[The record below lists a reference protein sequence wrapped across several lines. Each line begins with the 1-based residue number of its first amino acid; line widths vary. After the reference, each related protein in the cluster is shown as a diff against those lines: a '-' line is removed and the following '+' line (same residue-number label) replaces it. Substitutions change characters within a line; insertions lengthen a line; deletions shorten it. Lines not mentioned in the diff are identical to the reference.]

1 MTHRVKSFRLFAL
14 GCSTAALLG
23 LTGCDQR
30 EDRIERAQDLG
41 GAVLDQLTG
50 VETASVNKLQDVP
63 IEARAMAGRLEA
75 ASSGAEEP
83 PVAARYVIGSIVAK
97 PRDLPP
103 PIAMASVMA
112 EPQLVDEIIISG
124 APSRIVVLDDA
135 TMRQVEADRG
145 KLRAIEGRKGDVT
158 IVDPRVQ
165 PVPVPL
171 GSRQKVLPRKSLR
184 ETMREGDEEKQ
195 MIEDEKAGIVRPPRP
210 QAMIMLPPALTRDQ
224 QISALPKMRP
234 EAAQR
239 AMTMR
244 AETLT
249 RQLAA
254 EDQMIN
260 TASKFGVAA
269 SIQRSRSGQM
279 KIEIGSGALNPT
291 QFTGESGPQSI
302 YATDGDIVCD
312 ADGIAAAAENPLI
325 AMECIIQDLQASG
338 EFEYVERDYVF
349 EHQMI
354 RKPQPETPLS
364 ITPNDPL
371 FDLQWHYRS
380 QGDAATQSR
389 GGAGF
394 VDFWTKQNVQGAGD
408 VVVAVVDTG
417 LQMDHPD
424 MLGSPNIMPGWD
436 MISDPEVGND
446 DNGRDSDAND
456 PGDACPAQLN
466 FSDTYHGTHVAGTV
480 GAGASNNGLGVA
492 GGAWNIKI
500 VPVRALGKCGG
511 VTSDISDA
519 IRWAAGTIPEYDE
532 VNNEVWNENPADI
545 INLSM
550 GLFRADRSC
559 PASMQDAIDAVTAEG
574 VIVVAAAGNKRLPT
588 EYFAP
593 ANCRNVVTVAAGDA
607 RGYLTPYSNY
617 GDGVDILAPGGD
629 LGRDDN
635 GDKNPDGVLSTK
647 MAENCFD
654 PVTGA
659 SVAKCYYAYE
669 QGTSMAAPH
678 VAAALAL
685 IKSQRPDMT
694 PTQLVDTLKA
704 SLTRIPEAQCMGV
717 CSRYP
722 GAEPSVDDPDMC
734 LRPCGAGLLN
744 LGNVDL
750 SR

>member
-1 MTHRVKSFRLFAL
+1 MAFQVKSIRVFAL
-14 GCSTAALLG
+14 GCSALALVG
-23 LTGCDQR
+23 LSACDQR
-30 EDRIERAQDLG
+30 EERTQRAQDLG
-41 GAVLDQLTG
+41 GAVWDQLTG
-50 VETASVNKLQDVP
+50 ADVPTANNLADVP

-75 ASSGAEEP
+75 ASSIEEP
-83 PVAARYVIGSIVAK
+83 PVAARYLIGSIVAK

-112 EPQLVDEIIISG
+112 EPELVDEIIVSG
-124 APSRIVVLDDA
+124 APSRIVVLDEK
-135 TMRQVEADRG
+135 TMRQVELDRS
-145 KLRAIEGRKGDVT
+145 KLGVIEGRKGDVT
-158 IVDPRVQ
+158 IVDPKAKPDMR
-165 PVPVPL
+165 PL
-171 GSRQKVLPRKSLR
+171 RSPGKVLPRKSLR
-184 ETMREGDEEKQ
+184 ETMSERDEEKQ
-195 MIEDEKAGIVRPPRP
+195 MIEDEKKGIIRPPRP

-234 EAAQR
+234 EAAKR
-239 AMTMR
+239 AMTLR

-254 EDQMIN
+254 EDQMID

-291 QFTGESGPQSI
+291 QFTGQSGPQSI
-302 YATDGDIVCD
+302 YATDSEIVCD
-312 ADGIAAAAENPLI
+312 VVDEEAIENPLV

-354 RKPQPETPLS
+354 RKPESTGPIA

-380 QGDAATQSR
+380 QGDAATQSK

-424 MLGSPNIMPGWD
+424 MVGSPNIMPGWD

-446 DNGRDSDAND
+446 NDGRDSDAND

-550 GLFRADRSC
+550 GLFRPKRDC

-593 ANCRNVVTVAAGDA
+593 ANCNNVVTVAAGDA
-607 RGYLTPYSNY
+607 RGFLTPYSNY

-647 MAENCFD
+647 MSENCFD
-654 PVTGA
+654 PVTGEA
-659 SVAKCYYAYE
+659 VATCYYAYE

-704 SLTRIPEAQCMGV
+704 SLTRIPEAQCMGA

-750 SR
+750 SQ

>member
-1 MTHRVKSFRLFAL
+1 MAVQIKSFRMFAL
-14 GCSTAALLG
+14 GFSAFALLG
-23 LTGCDQR
+23 LSACDKRKERTQ
-30 EDRIERAQDLG
+30 RAQDLG
-41 GAVLDQLTG
+41 SAVWDQLTG
-50 VETASVNKLQDVP
+50 ADTQTTNSLADVP
-63 IEARAMAGRLEA
+63 IEARAMAGRLEV
-75 ASSGAEEP
+75 ASNREEP
-83 PVAARYVIGSIVAK
+83 PVEARYLIGSIVAK

-112 EPQLVDEIIISG
+112 EPELVDEIIVSG
-124 APSRIVVLDDA
+124 APSRIVVLDEK
-135 TMRQVEADRG
+135 TMQQVELDRS
-145 KLRAIEGRKGDVT
+145 KLGAIEGQKGDVT
-158 IVDPRVQ
+158 IVDPKVRPDVR
-165 PVPVPL
+165 PL
-171 GSRQKVLPRKSLR
+171 RAPGKVLPRKPLR
-184 ETMREGDEEKQ
+184 EAMAERDEERQ
-195 MIEDEKAGIVRPPRP
+195 IREDEQKGIIRPPRP
-210 QAMIMLPPALTRDQ
+210 QAVITLPPALTRDQ

-234 EAAQR
+234 AAAKR
-239 AMTMR
+239 AMTLR

-254 EDQMIN
+254 EDRMID

-291 QFTGESGPQSI
+291 QFTGQSGPQSI
-302 YATDGDIVCD
+302 YATDGEIVCTGED
-312 ADGIAAAAENPLI
+312 EAEIENPLV

-354 RKPQPETPLS
+354 RKPEPTEPLV

-380 QGDAATQSR
+380 QGDAATQSQ

-394 VDFWTKQNVQGAGD
+394 VDFWTKQNVQGADD

-424 MLGSPNIMPGWD
+424 LVDSPNIMPGWD

-446 DNGRDSDAND
+446 SDGRDSDASD

-532 VNNEVWNENPADI
+532 ANNEVWNENPADI

-588 EYFAP
+588 DYFAP

-635 GDKNPDGVLSTK
+635 DDKNPDGVLSTK

-654 PVTGA
+654 PVTGQD
-659 SVAKCYYAYE
+659 VATCYYAYE

-704 SLTRIPEAQCMGV
+704 SLTRVPEAQCMGA

-722 GAEPSVDDPDMC
+722 GAEPSADDPEMC